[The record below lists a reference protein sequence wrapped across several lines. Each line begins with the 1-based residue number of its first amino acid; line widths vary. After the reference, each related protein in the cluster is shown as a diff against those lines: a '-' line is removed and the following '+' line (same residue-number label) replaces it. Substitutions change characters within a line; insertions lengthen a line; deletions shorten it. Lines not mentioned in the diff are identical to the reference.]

1 MLHVH
6 YRRFNAR
13 TDDSVA
19 DGRIDIPPRGSAT
32 CRFFTHHP
40 STFTCSA
47 REPELRSC
55 HLYTGCRWVDLQISL
70 PASPAGTLRPTVL
83 TASTLFDASSVGSLS
98 FTFSALTC
106 RPLRADF
113 SAVAHHQGLLNHSG
127 TAWFE
132 ASFCTPAPRG
142 LPSSPPAAL
151 GSRSFGLPF
160 TSHQCLGHLG
170 NRRCARYHEQCPK
183 YGPDTQPGVSARGRS
198 AKGIEWTLALS
209 PCPDRR
215 PYYLK
220 RLPLMVL
227 FSRCG
232 ALQIAV

>member
-1 MLHVH
+1 MSRALPRYRVDPCRRPDDATALLHVH

-13 TDDSVA
+13 TGGSVA

-32 CRFFTHHP
+32 CRFSTHHP

-55 HLYTGCRWVDLQISL
+55 HLYTGCRWADLQISL
-70 PASPAGTLRPTVL
+70 PASPVGTLRPTVP
-83 TASTLFDASSVGSLS
+83 TASALFDASSVGSLS

-113 SAVAHHQGLLNHSG
+113 SAVAHHHGLLNRSG

-142 LPSSPPAAL
+142 PPSSPPAAL

-160 TSHQCLGHLG
+160 TSHQRVALHPDHLFLHLFRELISSLDSLCLRHTETG
-170 NRRCARYHEQCPK
+170 NYP
-183 YGPDTQPGVSARGRS
+183 
-198 AKGIEWTLALS
+198 
-209 PCPDRR
+209 
-215 PYYLK
+215 
-220 RLPLMVL
+220 
-227 FSRCG
+227 
-232 ALQIAV
+232 